1 MKWMMVRKEME
12 IDDIELE
19 KDYEKEQ
26 EINDMRTK

>member
-1 MKWMMVRKEME
+1 MKWMRVRKEME

>member
-1 MKWMMVRKEME
+1 MVRKEME